1 MPLNIAHQ
9 GAPNISVSFH
19 HINIPNIFHSVTN
32 SVKNHLSFFLLSMC
46 SLTERMQEEK
56 PIWMEAGS
64 AFILSVT
71 RLLERL
77 LDYRS
82 VMQGDENR
90 DKRMSCTVNL
100 LNFYKTEINRKE
112 MYLRYIYKLFDLH
125 TQAENYTEA
134 GFTLKLYADMLS
146 WDKETLT
153 FAPNDNVGQP
163 EWQRKENLYK
173 EVGDCRC

>member
-1 MPLNIAHQ
+1 M
-9 GAPNISVSFH
+9 
-19 HINIPNIFHSVTN
+19 
-32 SVKNHLSFFLLSMC
+32 
-46 SLTERMQEEK
+46 ERVQDEEPSWK
-56 PIWMEAGS
+56 EAGIV
-64 AFILSVT
+64 FISSVT

-100 LNFYKTEINRKE
+100 LNFYKNEINRKE
-112 MYLRYIYKLFDLH
+112 MYLRYIYKLYDLH
-125 TQAENYTEA
+125 LQAENYTEA
-134 GFTLKLYADMLS
+134 AFTLKLYADMLS

-153 FAPNDNVGQP
+153 FAPSDNLPQT

-173 EVGDCRC
+173 EVSCFRLLSSSSLN